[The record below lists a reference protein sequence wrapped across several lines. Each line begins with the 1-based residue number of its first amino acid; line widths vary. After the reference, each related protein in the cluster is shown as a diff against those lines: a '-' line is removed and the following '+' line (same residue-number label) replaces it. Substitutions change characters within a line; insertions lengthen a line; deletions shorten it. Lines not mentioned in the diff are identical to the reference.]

1 MKRDENERIKYY
13 LLYDSIIGKQ
23 DETGYFIFRNGEWN
37 HDTECEIIDCLY
49 GFDPS
54 EPSDSPY
61 AYVSTSMLDQ
71 IKEITTEQA
80 MELLDQQEK

>member
-1 MKRDENERIKYY
+1 MQKKEEIQYY
-13 LLYDSIIGKQ
+13 LLYDRIIGKH
-23 DETGYFIFRNGEWN
+23 DETGYYLFRDGEWRP
-37 HDTECEIIDCLY
+37 DTECEIMDCLY

-61 AYVSTSMLDQ
+61 AYVSTDMLDQ

-80 MELLDQQEK
+80 RELLNQQKK